1 MNPQVDDQG
10 PEVVLPPFNYV
21 LNADDE
27 LQIPASNTQRLA
39 DAEGKYMAQ
48 QLARAA
54 DFEDLRP
61 RAQRWLLRTEA
72 LKEHPTIISASEMGS
87 GELAA
92 AVKRVVSESELN
104 SLLKNAWLGRK

>member
-1 MNPQVDDQG
+1 
-10 PEVVLPPFNYV
+10 VLPPFNYV

-54 DFEDLRP
+54 DFEDVREE
-61 RAQRWLLRTEA
+61 R
-72 LKEHPTIISASEMGS
+72 
-87 GELAA
+87 
-92 AVKRVVSESELN
+92 
-104 SLLKNAWLGRK
+104 GRKVQ